1 MMQKRGNMEKNNH
14 GIKSH
19 LFSLIL
25 CACSLV
31 FLVLYLVKVDG
42 ISAAA
47 TVLKQTRVAWL
58 LVAVACIIAYW
69 FLEALALQLTLKV
82 VNTSQRF
89 KDTMRISM
97 IGQFFNNVTPF
108 ASGGQ
113 PMQAYFLTR
122 RGTPLGSSM
131 TALLTKFIVYQITL
145 TVYCLVTIILRYS
158 FFSNAVHNLM
168 VLVII
173 GFTVSAGV
181 TAFLIG
187 AAFFKNGMTKAA
199 GIIIK
204 VLAKI
209 RIVKDP
215 AAKLASAVS
224 EIEKFNTQFK
234 KMLTHK
240 SMLVKTSLVTVAQLT
255 ASFLIGNVIYISF
268 GLSGAD
274 ALTLIAGQ
282 AFVCMVSSYV
292 PTPGAMG
299 AAEGSFALF
308 FGLFFP
314 NKLISLA
321 VVLWRLITFYLPII
335 IGLIFTVLE
344 KRRTPL
350 YAAGKTQSIDKTK
363 IVLDAQNIV

>member
-1 MMQKRGNMEKNNH
+1 MEKNNQ

-25 CACSLV
+25 CALSLV

-42 ISAAA
+42 LSAASA
-47 TVLKQTRVAWL
+47 VLKQTRVVWLFAAVGCIVVYWL
-58 LVAVACIIAYW
+58 LEAY
-69 FLEALALQLTLKV
+69 ALQLTLRV
-82 VNTSQRF
+82 VNPKQRF
-89 KDTMRISM
+89 RDTLHISM
-97 IGQFFNNVTPF
+97 IGQFFNNITPF

-122 RGTPLGSSM
+122 RGTNLGSSM

-145 TVYCLVTIILRYS
+145 TVYCLVTIILRFN
-158 FFSNAVHNLM
+158 FFAGAVHDLIYL
-168 VLVII
+168 VLV
-173 GFTVSAGV
+173 GFAVSAGV
-181 TAFLIG
+181 TSFLIG
-187 AAFFKNGMTKAA
+187 AAFFKKGMTRAA
-199 GIIIK
+199 GIIISI
-204 VLAKI
+204 LTKI
-209 RIVKDP
+209 KIVKHP
-215 AAKLASAVS
+215 EARLAFAVM

-234 KMLTHK
+234 EMRSHKTMLF
-240 SMLVKTSLVTVAQLT
+240 KTSLITVAQLT
-255 ASFLIGNVIYISF
+255 AMFLIGNVIYVSF

-321 VVLWRLITFYLPII
+321 VVLWRLITFYLPIVV
-335 IGLIFTVLE
+335 GLIFTVIE
-344 KRRTPL
+344 KRRAPVYPVKNIPSVDITARV
-350 YAAGKTQSIDKTK
+350 YETQNVS
-363 IVLDAQNIV
+363 

>member
-1 MMQKRGNMEKNNH
+1 MEKNNQ
-14 GIKSH
+14 GIKNH

-25 CACSLV
+25 CALSLV

-42 ISAAA
+42 LTAASA
-47 TVLKQTRVAWL
+47 VLKQTRVVWLFAAVGCIIVYWL
-58 LVAVACIIAYW
+58 LEAY
-69 FLEALALQLTLKV
+69 ALQLTLKV
-82 VNTSQRF
+82 VYPAQRF
-89 KDTMRISM
+89 RDTLHISM
-97 IGQFFNNVTPF
+97 IGQFFNNITPF

-122 RGTPLGSSM
+122 RGTNLGSSM

-145 TVYCLVTIILRYS
+145 TVYCLVTIIMRFT
-158 FFSNAVHNLM
+158 FFAGAVHDLIYL
-168 VLVII
+168 VLI
-173 GFTVSAGV
+173 GFAVSAGV
-181 TAFLIG
+181 TSFLIG
-187 AAFFKNGMTKAA
+187 AAFFKNGMIRVAR
-199 GIIIK
+199 IIIRI
-204 VLAKI
+204 LAKI
-209 RIVKDP
+209 KIVKHP
-215 AAKLASAVS
+215 EARLAFAVM

-234 KMLTHK
+234 EMRSHKTMLF
-240 SMLVKTSLVTVAQLT
+240 KTSLITVVQLT
-255 ASFLIGNVIYISF
+255 AMFLIGNVIYVSF

-321 VVLWRLITFYLPII
+321 VVLWRLITFYLPIVV
-335 IGLIFTVLE
+335 GLIFTVIE
-344 KRRTPL
+344 KRRTPV
-350 YAAGKTQSIDKTK
+350 YPVNNNPSVDITAK
-363 IVLDAQNIV
+363 VYE

>member
-1 MMQKRGNMEKNNH
+1 MEKNNQ

-25 CACSLV
+25 CAFSLL

-42 ISAAA
+42 LSAAA
-47 TVLKQTRVAWL
+47 IVLKQTRIAWL
-58 LVAVACIIAYW
+58 FAAVGCIIVYW
-69 FLEALALQLTLKV
+69 LLEAYALQLTLKIV
-82 VNTSQRF
+82 YPKQQFR
-89 KDTMRISM
+89 DTLHISM
-97 IGQFFNNVTPF
+97 IGQFFNNITPF

-122 RGTPLGSSM
+122 RGTALGSSM

-145 TVYCLVTIILRYS
+145 TMYCLVTIILRFS
-158 FFSNAVHNLM
+158 FFAGAVHDLIYL
-168 VLVII
+168 VLV
-173 GFTVSAGV
+173 GFAVSAGV
-181 TAFLIG
+181 TSFLIG
-187 AAFFKNGMTKAA
+187 AAFFKNGMIRAA
-199 GIIIK
+199 RIIIR

-209 RIVKDP
+209 KIVKHPDTR
-215 AAKLASAVS
+215 LASAVT

-234 KMLTHK
+234 EMRSHKTMLI
-240 SMLVKTSLVTVAQLT
+240 KTSLITVVQLT
-255 ASFLIGNVIYISF
+255 AMFLIGNVIYVSF

-314 NKLISLA
+314 NKMISLA
-321 VVLWRLITFYLPII
+321 VVLWRLITFYLPIVV
-335 IGLIFTVLE
+335 GLIFTVIE
-344 KRRTPL
+344 KRRAPVMPIDNVP
-350 YAAGKTQSIDKTK
+350 AIDKTTR
-363 IVLDAQNIV
+363 ILEAQNVS

>member
-1 MMQKRGNMEKNNH
+1 MEKNKQ
-14 GIKSH
+14 GIKNH

-25 CACSLV
+25 CAFSFV

-58 LVAVACIIAYW
+58 LVAVACIFVYW
-69 FLEALALQLTLKV
+69 FLEACALQTTLKV
-82 VNTSQRF
+82 VYPSQRF
-89 KDTMRISM
+89 KDTMRISI

-131 TALLTKFIVYQITL
+131 SALLTKFIVYQITL
-145 TVYCLVTIILRYS
+145 TAYCLVTIILRYTY
-158 FFSNAVHNLM
+158 FAYKIHDLIFL
-168 VLVII
+168 VLI
-173 GFTVSAGV
+173 GFTASAAV

-187 AAFFKNGMTKAA
+187 AAFFKNGMTRAS
-199 GIIIK
+199 GIIIN
-204 VLAKI
+204 VLAKF

-215 AAKLASAVS
+215 VAKLAAATI
-224 EIEKFNTQFK
+224 EIEVFNKQFK
-234 KMLTHK
+234 EMLTHK
-240 SMLVKTSLVTVAQLT
+240 SMLIKTCLITIAQLT
-255 ASFLIGNVIYISF
+255 ASYLIGNVIYVSF

-282 AFVCMVSSYV
+282 AFVSMVISYV

-321 VVLWRLITFYLPII
+321 IVLWRLITFYLPII

-344 KRRTPL
+344 NRRTPVL
-350 YAAGKTQSIDKTK
+350 PIDT
-363 IVLDAQNIV
+363 IPLIDISARVLDAQSESV